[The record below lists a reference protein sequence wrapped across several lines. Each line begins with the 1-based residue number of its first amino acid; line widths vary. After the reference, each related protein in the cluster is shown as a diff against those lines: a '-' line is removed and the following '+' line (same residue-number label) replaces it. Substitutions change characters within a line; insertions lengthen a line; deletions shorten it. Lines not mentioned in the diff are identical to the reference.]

1 MGGWLEV
8 ILGVTQ
14 ESILETILLNIFTND
29 LLLFINEKDVCNFAN
44 DKILYKCERDLEIN
58 KCNIS
63 HKLEVDANIET
74 KYLQT
79 PKSL

>member
-1 MGGWLEV
+1 M
-8 ILGVTQ
+8 
-14 ESILETILLNIFTND
+14 
-29 LLLFINEKDVCNFAN
+29 KDVCNLAN